1 MLLMNIVLYL
11 SKIHIMNDV
20 VCYERVVIPDGC
32 SFLARY
38 DQEATIETLELHA
51 HPELEFQFTF
61 SGYGIRTIG
70 DVSEPFK
77 EMEVLLIPGGVPH
90 NWVYK
95 NTENVRI
102 QEYSVQFPLELVTS
116 YLAAF
121 PEMKGVVSFV
131 SGLDHAVE
139 IRGNEASRLST
150 LMMAMVSMEPEER
163 LLSLLEMLVAAYK
176 CRDRR
181 KITLDGI
188 LHDKSASF
196 GKIQQVL
203 EYMEEHMS
211 EPLSLER
218 VADEFCMGKTAFCN
232 FFKRKAGKTFMFAL
246 NEMRINRSC
255 MMLTGHPE
263 MSIEQIAY
271 SVGYCSPAHFSR
283 MFRRF
288 RGSSPNEYRARLYK

>member
-1 MLLMNIVLYL
+1 MPLMNFVLYL
-11 SKIHIMNDV
+11 PKIHIMNNV

-77 EMEVLLIPGGVPH
+77 EMEVLLIPGGIPH

-95 NTENVRI
+95 NPENVRI
-102 QEYSVQFPLELVTS
+102 QEYSVQFPVEFVTS
-116 YLAAF
+116 SLSTF
-121 PEMKGVVSFV
+121 PEMKGVVSYI
-131 SGLDHAVE
+131 SSLDHAVE
-139 IRGNEASRLST
+139 IRGHEASRLSS
-150 LMMAMVSMEPEER
+150 LMITMVSMEPENR
-163 LLSLLEMLVAAYK
+163 LLALLEMLVAAYK
-176 CRDRR
+176 CRDKR
-181 KITLDGI
+181 KITIDGN
-188 LHDKSASF
+188 LHDKVGSF
-196 GKIQQVL
+196 GKIQQIL

-211 EPLSLER
+211 ESLSLER
-218 VADEFCMGKTAFCN
+218 MANEFCMGKTAFCN

-255 MMLTGHPE
+255 MMLTGHPD
-263 MSIEQIAY
+263 MSIEHIAY

-288 RGSSPNEYRARLYK
+288 RGSAPNEYRARLRK